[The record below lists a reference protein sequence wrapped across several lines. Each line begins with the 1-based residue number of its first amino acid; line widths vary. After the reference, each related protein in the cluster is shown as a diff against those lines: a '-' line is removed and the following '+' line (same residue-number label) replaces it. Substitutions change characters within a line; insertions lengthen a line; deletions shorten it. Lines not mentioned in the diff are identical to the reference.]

1 MGRAE
6 SLHQLDVVVR
16 LCSSGVAERVVDPR
30 AGKVDAQRQCRRGS
44 QHTGKQFVIYNVL
57 LLKVYWKKT
66 ERSTGEFCFPNYFE
80 GKYLV
85 LVLET

>member
-1 MGRAE
+1 LGRAE

-30 AGKVDAQRQCRRGS
+30 AGKVDAQRQRRRGS
-44 QHTGKQFVIYNVL
+44 QHTGKQFIYNVL

-66 ERSTGEFCFPNYFE
+66 DKR
-80 GKYLV
+80 
-85 LVLET
+85 